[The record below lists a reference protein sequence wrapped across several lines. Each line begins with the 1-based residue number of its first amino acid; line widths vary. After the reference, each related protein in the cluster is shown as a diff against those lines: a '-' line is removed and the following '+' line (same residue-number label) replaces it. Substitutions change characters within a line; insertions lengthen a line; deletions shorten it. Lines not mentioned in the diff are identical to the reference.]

1 MGWLFTEAKNLIDYV
16 ARGVELAA
24 AVIIAIAALEATINA
39 LSLFVRR
46 GAPPEAKNAV
56 RLSFARWL
64 ALGLEF
70 ELAADILRT
79 AITPTW
85 NDIEQLAAI
94 AALRTALNYFLAK
107 EIEKESSSSQRSA
120 ERRALG
126 ADEGDAESLRIVKG
140 GDSARNRS
148 GTDE

>member
-1 MGWLFTEAKNLIDYV
+1 MKWLFTEAKYLIDYV

-24 AVIIAIAALEATINA
+24 ALIIAIAALEATIKGLA
-39 LSLFVRR
+39 LFVRR

-85 NDIEQLAAI
+85 NDIQQLAAI

-107 EIEKESSSSQRSA
+107 EIEKESNMSQRRVES
-120 ERRALG
+120 RALG
-126 ADEGDAESLRIVKG
+126 RNEGDIAQAG
-140 GDSARNRS
+140 RS
-148 GTDE
+148 DRDG

>member
-1 MGWLFTEAKNLIDYV
+1 MAFAHAKNLIDYV
-16 ARGVELAA
+16 ARGVEFA
-24 AVIIAIAALEATINA
+24 AVEATIKA
-39 LSLFVRR
+39 LVLFVRR
-46 GAPPEAKNAV
+46 NMPPEAKNAV

-107 EIEKESSSSQRSA
+107 EIEKESTVSQRSA
-120 ERRALG
+120 EHRALG
-126 ADEGDAESLRIVKG
+126 RTEGEPESPLIVRTTKQNPELR
-140 GDSARNRS
+140 SA
-148 GTDE
+148 

>member
-1 MGWLFTEAKNLIDYV
+1 MGWLFTEAKTLIDYV

-24 AVIIAIAALEATINA
+24 AFIIAIAAGEATFRA
-39 LSLFVRR
+39 LALFFRR

-79 AITPTW
+79 AITPSW

-107 EIEKESSSSQRSA
+107 EIEQESSTSQRSA
-120 ERRALG
+120 ERLALG
-126 ADEGDAESLRIVKG
+126 RDEGDTENLRIVKNS
-140 GDSARNRS
+140 DAAPARRPS
-148 GTDE
+148 PD

>member
-1 MGWLFTEAKNLIDYV
+1 MGWLFTEAKTLIDHV

-24 AVIIAIAALEATINA
+24 AVIIAIAAVEASIRA
-39 LSLFVRR
+39 LTLFVRR

-56 RLSFARWL
+56 RLGFARWL
-64 ALGLEF
+64 ALALEF

-94 AALRTALNYFLAK
+94 AAVRTALNYFLAK
-107 EIEKESSSSQRSA
+107 EIEKESSLSQRGA

-126 ADEGDAESLRIVKG
+126 REEGNSVNGPIAKDSDAGRPGWHSHG
-140 GDSARNRS
+140 
-148 GTDE
+148 

>member
-24 AVIIAIAALEATINA
+24 AVIIAMAALEATIKA
-39 LSLFVRR
+39 LSLFVSR

-107 EIEKESSSSQRSA
+107 EIEKESSMSQRDA
-120 ERRALG
+120 ERRTLG
-126 ADEGDAESLRIVKG
+126 TEEGDSDTLRIIKG
-140 GDSARNRS
+140 DAAQKRS
-148 GTDE
+148 GSGE

>member
-1 MGWLFTEAKNLIDYV
+1 MGWLFNETKSLIDYI
-16 ARGVELAA
+16 ARGVELSAAIIVAVAA
-24 AVIIAIAALEATINA
+24 AEATIKA
-39 LSLFVRR
+39 LTLFVRR
-46 GAPPEAKNAV
+46 GAPPESKNAV

-85 NDIEQLAAI
+85 NEIEQLASI

-107 EIEKESSSSQRSA
+107 EIEKESSTFQLRA
-120 ERRALG
+120 ERRILG
-126 ADEGDAESLRIVKG
+126 RQEGNLDNLQAKEEDEPPE
-140 GDSARNRS
+140 ARRS
-148 GTDE
+148 